1 MQQMQELKHD
11 LSTQDVISHKNVCL
25 FSQLMLGGDLRSK
38 EKEYVLNKYTSS
50 PIINIWFFLIEW

>member
-25 FSQLMLGGDLRSK
+25 FSKLMLGGDLRSK

-50 PIINIWFFLIEW
+50 PIINI